1 MCGMDMINAILI
13 EDLGS
18 IEENER
24 NKIRSRQ
31 RECIQYAKKKN
42 IKFGRPNIS
51 KPDNWDLVIAKVDS
65 KQITVTQAIHQL
77 NISCSSYYRLRQNNH
92 I

>member
-1 MCGMDMINAILI
+1 MDMTNAILI
-13 EDLGS
+13 GDLGS
-18 IEENER
+18 IETNVIKSVLVSVR
-24 NKIRSRQ
+24 VFRML
-31 RECIQYAKKKN
+31 KKN

-77 NISCSSYYRLRQNNH
+77 NISCSSLQ
-92 I
+92 IKTK